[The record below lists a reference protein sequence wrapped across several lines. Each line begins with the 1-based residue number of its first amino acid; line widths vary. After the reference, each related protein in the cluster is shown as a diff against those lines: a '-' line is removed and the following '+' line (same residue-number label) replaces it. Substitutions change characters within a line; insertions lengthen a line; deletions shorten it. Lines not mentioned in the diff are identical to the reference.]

1 MSETIENSFEYTL
14 AKEQTIVY
22 IWRSIMQEYVYKFK
36 DMKKFYEQ
44 VTEIVPAR
52 SAFFTN
58 WFKGFVSV
66 AFFEFDEAK
75 EFYKEAFKNITLAEE
90 YTGRFVQQAFTFF
103 MYVNDKKTAL
113 KVWEYGVS
121 KKMVAPLDEAFF
133 KTFNEKEQFWTQ
145 FAPKM
150 FTNDKK
156 ATDECIKDYS
166 PKVLDKLK
174 NSIEKAD
181 FKKFK
186 NEIKNKDIDK
196 IRVSGVSP
204 LYFAIQT
211 KATIKDGSEAYA
223 QGMADF
229 RTRQLL
235 AGFNLEKVSKEQK
248 EEAILT
254 VRHSM
259 KQTYIESN
267 LGKLMFN
274 AYYCTDEEIPEKLN
288 ELNKIISFII
298 EKSSNV
304 DSFKI
309 NSGLSMTNTALYLAA
324 EADDTETSK
333 MLILKGAQT
342 DKANGKADF
351 TCAKKDGTKNTT
363 SIPNTFIYRL
373 ISFHSWNTLEMF
385 LQDFS
390 KIAKPQ
396 MTARTESSNITPLVY
411 LIMTMIYSARNE
423 KTFEENKKV
432 VNSLLPLFINCGA
445 SLEQNTAFGTA
456 KELLG
461 L

>member
-1 MSETIENSFEYTL
+1 MSPTIENSFEYTL

-22 IWRSIMQEYVYKFK
+22 IWRSIMQEYVYKTK

-44 VTEIVPAR
+44 VEEIVPVR

-75 EFYKEAFKNITLAEE
+75 EFYKETFKNVTLAEE

-121 KKMVAPLDEAFF
+121 KKMVAPLDETFF
-133 KTFNEKEQFWTQ
+133 KSFNAKEQFWTQ
-145 FAPKM
+145 FSPKM

-156 ATDECIKDYS
+156 AAEECIKDYS
-166 PKVLDKLK
+166 PKTADKLK

-186 NEIKNKDIDK
+186 TEVKGKDIDT

-211 KATIKDGSEAYA
+211 KATIKSGSDGYA

-235 AGFNLEKVSKEQK
+235 AGFNLEKASQEQK
-248 EEAILT
+248 EEAVLT

-259 KQTYIESN
+259 KQTYLESN

-274 AYYCTDEEIPEKLN
+274 AYYCTDDEIPAKLN

-298 EKSSNV
+298 ENSADV
-304 DSFKI
+304 DAFKV

-324 EADDTETSK
+324 ETDDAEVSK
-333 MLILKGAQT
+333 MLILKGART

-351 TCAKKDGTKNTT
+351 TCTKKDRTKKTT

-385 LQDFS
+385 LKDFS

-396 MTARTESSNITPLVY
+396 MTARTDSSNITPLVY
-411 LIMTMIYSARNE
+411 LIMTMIYSAQNE
-423 KTFEENKKV
+423 KQFEENKKI

-445 SLEQNTAFGTA
+445 SLDQNTVFGTA

>member
-22 IWRSIMQEYVYKFK
+22 IWRSIMQEYVYKTK
-36 DMKKFYEQ
+36 DMKKFYDQ
-44 VTEIVPAR
+44 VAEIVPVR
-52 SAFFTN
+52 CAFFTN

-75 EFYKEAFKNITLAEE
+75 KIYQEAFKNITLAEE

-133 KTFNEKEQFWTQ
+133 KSFNEKEQFWTQ
-145 FAPKM
+145 FAPTM
-150 FTNDKK
+150 FTNEKK
-156 ATDECIKDYS
+156 AAEECIKDYT
-166 PKVLDKLK
+166 PKVQDKLK
-174 NSIEKAD
+174 TSIEKAD

-186 NEIKNKDIDK
+186 NEVKNKDIDK
-196 IRVSGVSP
+196 LRVCGVSP

-211 KATIKDGSEAYA
+211 KATIKSGSEGYA

-235 AGFNLEKVSKEQK
+235 AGFNLEKASREQK
-248 EEAILT
+248 EEAVLT

-259 KQTYIESN
+259 KQTYLESN
-267 LGKLMFN
+267 LGRLMFN
-274 AYYCTDEEIPEKLN
+274 AYYCTDDEIQEKLN
-288 ELNKIISFII
+288 ELNKIISFTIDN
-298 EKSSNV
+298 SANV

-324 EADDTETSK
+324 ETDDAEVSK

-351 TCAKKDGTKNTT
+351 TCTKKDGRTNTT

-385 LQDFS
+385 LKDFS

-423 KTFEENKKV
+423 KKFEENKKI
-432 VNSLLPLFINCGA
+432 VNNLLPLFINCGA
-445 SLEQNTAFGTA
+445 SLEQTTVFGSA